1 MCLYY
6 QKKYIWIIEYNIF
19 TYTMRLNVINNYKTI
34 YYNFLASF
42 YLCLNSI
49 LPYYDDVI
57 ISIQSQ
63 AIKLLIDN
71 NTLNMK
77 KIKKIRM
84 IEFIDTL
91 DKSDKIILDK
101 EKDIILVDYSIYK
114 SDSSQNISGQDE
126 DDDQDQD
133 TETDTCAAYTAH
145 SATNNVDTTDTT
157 DTSENSDPEKDP
169 YEPCKKKS
177 RIDNDYISRPVEPAQ
192 LTKDKDDYYNI
203 GIYTAASAVS
213 AAAAAVANNAAKYL
227 IEDSEGNTTDST
239 EAADAVDDA
248 DTTEAAVAADA
259 ADIKEGYG
267 YDLDNEI
274 DESFRNII
282 QNIVY
287 DKKKDD

>member
-1 MCLYY
+1 M
-6 QKKYIWIIEYNIF
+6 K
-19 TYTMRLNVINNYKTI
+19 LNVINNYKTI

-42 YLCLNSI
+42 YLCLNSV

-57 ISIQSQ
+57 ISIQSE

-71 NTLNMK
+71 NSLNMK

-101 EKDIILVDYSIYK
+101 EKDIIVVDYCIYK
-114 SDSSQNISGQDE
+114 NGDASDAGDDGDTGDASNQSSTDP
-126 DDDQDQD
+126 DP
-133 TETDTCAAYTAH
+133 ETDIADTC
-145 SATNNVDTTDTT
+145 
-157 DTSENSDPEKDP
+157 DTSENSDPDKDP

-177 RIDNDYISRPVEPAQ
+177 RIDNDYIPRPAGPAQ
-192 LTKDKDDYYNI
+192 LSKDKDDYYNI

-227 IEDSEGNTTDST
+227 LEDSEGNTTDAIDAT
-239 EAADAVDDA
+239 EATYTADAADAVDEA
-248 DTTEAAVAADA
+248 DTTDAADA
-259 ADIKEGYG
+259 AYSAEAADTAYTKEGYG

-287 DKKKDD
+287 DKNKDD

>member
-1 MCLYY
+1 M
-6 QKKYIWIIEYNIF
+6 K
-19 TYTMRLNVINNYKTI
+19 LNVINNYKTI

-42 YLCLNSI
+42 YLCLNSV

-71 NTLNMK
+71 NSLNMK

-101 EKDIILVDYSIYK
+101 EKDIIVVDYCIYK
-114 SDSSQNISGQDE
+114 NGDASDASDAGDAGDASTQSS
-126 DDDQDQD
+126 
-133 TETDTCAAYTAH
+133 TETEPEPDPDKDT
-145 SATNNVDTTDTT
+145 VDT
-157 DTSENSDPEKDP
+157 SDPDKDP

-177 RIDNDYISRPVEPAQ
+177 RIDNDYIPRPAGPAQ
-192 LTKDKDDYYNI
+192 LSKDKDDYYNI

-227 IEDSEGNTTDST
+227 LEDSEGNTTDATDTT
-239 EAADAVDDA
+239 EATDTADAVDEA
-248 DTTEAAVAADA
+248 DTADAADA
-259 ADIKEGYG
+259 AYSADAADAAYTKEGYG

-287 DKKKDD
+287 DKNKDD

>member
-1 MCLYY
+1 
-6 QKKYIWIIEYNIF
+6 
-19 TYTMRLNVINNYKTI
+19 MRLNVINNYKTI

-57 ISIQSQ
+57 ISIQSR

-126 DDDQDQD
+126 DQDAD
-133 TETDTCAAYTAH
+133 TETDTCAACAAH
-145 SATNNVDTTDTT
+145 SATNNVDTTDTADTADTT

-239 EAADAVDDA
+239 DTADAVDDV
-248 DTTEAAVAADA
+248 DTTEAADAAYAADAAVA
-259 ADIKEGYG
+259 ADIKEGYE

-282 QNIVY
+282 QTIAY